1 VRQAREASRSAP
13 RPLVALRDEAQAMCP
28 CPGADSNPYTYDR
41 PNAHAYAHDRPNA
54 HADPIAD
61 PFADYVLAC
70 GGCCSSV

>member
-1 VRQAREASRSAP
+1 
-13 RPLVALRDEAQAMCP
+13 MCP